1 MKANLLLIGLFLL
14 SISKFDA
21 FAQGNVSAV
30 SPSVGNLNSNVTLQI
45 SGANTVFTQATSNLY
60 SSIDHVYLMPT
71 NNTLTNGTTITSAYS
86 IPDDPYYVGYWDV
99 NAGNAAPLTSGFY
112 IQPNA
117 VVLKGYFYLDSDAN
131 CIYDPTETRYNN
143 YYGFTVTVQ
152 PGNIT
157 VPITIDG
164 RYAVELPLGSYA
176 ATVQINPPSNWP
188 YTSGL
193 CSTLQSIYISAP
205 NPELVY
211 GPNFGLSFNH
221 IKGTVYVDRD
231 NNCVM
236 SANEVKLSG
245 GYVKYVA
252 SNTTWSS
259 IQPDGT
265 YDIPLPVGT
274 NNGNVELI
282 IPNYF
287 YNTNWGN
294 VTCPA
299 SGNIPVTFPNFNPT
313 IQANNNFGL
322 TMNDTCTRL
331 VSRISMNGSR
341 PCFSQSTH
349 TNVYNIS
356 PFTAYN
362 VETEITLDSRLT
374 INSLSMPA
382 SMVNG
387 NVYTFTFDSIPAF
400 QHKGIYFYTTVACNA
415 VVGDSLYSKI
425 NTTYSPAA
433 CVDSMWSFDDHKRR
447 LTLSYD
453 PNNKETPSHISA
465 EIAPNDALDYMINF
479 QNTGTDTAFTVTLI
493 DTLPS
498 QLIPTSLIPLSSS
511 HNYTYYLMA
520 NNVVKF
526 LFHQINLPDSATD
539 QEGSKGFIRFI
550 IKQTQNNP
558 QGTIIK
564 NKAGI
569 YFDFNAPIITNNT
582 YNIIP
587 LVTSEVQSFVEGD
600 VNVMPNPF
608 SDITKFVFNNK
619 SKNTKATIS
628 IFDVTGKLVDE
639 VKNIGGNSYEYK
651 NDQLTEQ
658 LYFYKVVDEEKQLGV
673 GKLIIKK

>member
-1 MKANLLLIGLFLL
+1 
-14 SISKFDA
+14 
-21 FAQGNVSAV
+21 
-30 SPSVGNLNSNVTLQI
+30 
-45 SGANTVFTQATSNLY
+45 
-60 SSIDHVYLMPT
+60 
-71 NNTLTNGTTITSAYS
+71 
-86 IPDDPYYVGYWDV
+86 
-99 NAGNAAPLTSGFY
+99 
-112 IQPNA
+112 
-117 VVLKGYFYLDSDAN
+117 
-131 CIYDPTETRYNN
+131 
-143 YYGFTVTVQ
+143 
-152 PGNIT
+152 
-157 VPITIDG
+157 
-164 RYAVELPLGSYA
+164 
-176 ATVQINPPSNWP
+176 
-188 YTSGL
+188 
-193 CSTLQSIYISAP
+193 
-205 NPELVY
+205 
-211 GPNFGLSFNH
+211 
-221 IKGTVYVDRD
+221 
-231 NNCVM
+231 
-236 SANEVKLSG
+236 
-245 GYVKYVA
+245 
-252 SNTTWSS
+252 
-259 IQPDGT
+259 
-265 YDIPLPVGT
+265 
-274 NNGNVELI
+274 
-282 IPNYF
+282 
-287 YNTNWGN
+287 
-294 VTCPA
+294 
-299 SGNIPVTFPNFNPT
+299 
-313 IQANNNFGL
+313 
-322 TMNDTCTRL
+322 
-331 VSRISMNGSR
+331 
-341 PCFSQSTH
+341 
-349 TNVYNIS
+349 
-356 PFTAYN
+356 
-362 VETEITLDSRLT
+362 
-374 INSLSMPA
+374 MPA